1 MTNQVLIATAPDDTL
16 IDGFRILA
24 IDLDIAQSKI
34 LSDSLLET
42 NLSETVILYNWKI
55 ADDINWLLD
64 KKTKSN
70 LIVFNADSQDQIVV
84 GYMAAQ
90 KNAYYMGTLKSL
102 SKINNRAIYSRG
114 DLNTLLNQ
122 NVNQYE

>member
-1 MTNQVLIATAPDDTL
+1 MTNQVLIATSPDDTL
-16 IDGFRILA
+16 VDGFRILA
-24 IDLDIAQSKI
+24 IDLDIEQSKI

-42 NLSETVILYNWKI
+42 NLSETVVLYNWKI
-55 ADDINWLLD
+55 TDDINWLLD
-64 KKTKSN
+64 KKIKSN
-70 LIVFNADSQDQIVV
+70 LIIFNADSQDQTVV

-90 KNAYYMGTLKSL
+90 KNAYYLGTLKSL

-122 NVNQYE
+122 NINQYE